1 MLIVTCPYCDGEIQI
16 IELNCKIFRH
26 AIFKDSGKQL
36 DPHASKEICDSVI
49 KENLVYGCAK
59 PFKIEDGKPV
69 KCDYI

>member
-1 MLIVTCPYCDGEIQI
+1 MSLPCPHCGGEIQI

-26 AIFKDSGKQL
+26 AVYKDGKQL
-36 DPHASKEICDSVI
+36 DPHASKELCDLVV

-59 PFKIEDGKPV
+59 PFQIVDGKAV